1 MRVIKPG
8 PKGSGHF
15 VFGEINSINHSAIVM
30 EKLSKLSSA
39 LTSLGLVSDAKLVKS
54 AFINEAKII
63 VNKATDYIS
72 VHLHGKTNYG
82 ERQFG
87 ETSAYP
93 LTRILPDRNLVNG
106 KPVWHQDRTVDKAY
120 IGLGY
125 GRDMMCALHEALA
138 SEGAVGLS
146 HGQPSDIAQDNNS
159 NKLGPGFKVT
169 RVCIVRYEG
178 GVWLLAADFDNIM
191 TLFDDNV
198 WPSWD
203 DYDKNKVIR
212 EVENGVWNAIN
223 EDYYTM
229 PSHDLGGS
237 GIKIETGLMIEW
249 RGAKSSIPVKLDT
262 ENQRYTPLN
271 ADSWSYRENADR
283 DEKVL
288 EIRGLK
294 PKLKENNELS

>member
-1 MRVIKPG
+1 M
-8 PKGSGHF
+8 PKK
-15 VFGEINSINHSAIVM
+15 IM
-30 EKLSKLSSA
+30 LDKLA
-39 LTSLGLVSDAKLVKS
+39 LALESLGLTSEASFVKS

-63 VNKATDYIS
+63 VNKAPGYIS
-72 VHLHGKTNYG
+72 VHLHGKTSYG
-82 ERQFG
+82 ERVLG
-87 ETSAYP
+87 DTSAYP
-93 LTRILPDRNLVNG
+93 LTRILPERNLVNG
-106 KPVWHQDRTVDKAY
+106 KPVWHQDRSVDRPY

-146 HGQPSDIAQDNNS
+146 HGDPSDMAKDNNS

-191 TLFDDNV
+191 TLLDDNV

-203 DYDKNKVIR
+203 DYDKERVIR
-212 EVENGVWNAIN
+212 NVKHGVWNAVS

-229 PSHDLGGS
+229 PSYDLGGS

-249 RGAKSSIPVKLDT
+249 AGAKSSIPVKLDT
-262 ENQRYTPLN
+262 EHQGYAPPSS
-271 ADSWSYRENADR
+271 DSWSYSENAER
-283 DEKVL
+283 DEKVRQ
-288 EIRGLK
+288 IRYGEDK
-294 PKLKENNELS
+294 